1 MGQQNWGTDHLPL
14 VSNILMFNPQDS
26 LGSTLRNLSTLQ
38 LLFCLILALVFVYTV
53 FLATVILAR
62 LRSLR
67 TVQND
72 NSSRKSLS
80 LLNHRSAN
88 LRQMIVAVFYLFG
101 LMSFLQ
107 LQIAFWTPE
116 SGRPAAIIGIL
127 QRVFPFFCR
136 RISCLSLNSLSSM
149 VRILSNSH
157 SRTPTGCAG
166 FPVGSWT
173 KEVVLRLKRVH
184 CPDSL
189 FLD

>member
-116 SGRPAAIIGIL
+116 SGRPAAIIVL
-127 QRVFPFFCR
+127 EYFREYFRFSAVVFLVFLSIHLVQWFVSY
-136 RISCLSLNSLSSM
+136 RI
-149 VRILSNSH
+149 
-157 SRTPTGCAG
+157 RTA
-166 FPVGSWT
+166 
-173 KEVVLRLKRVH
+173 ELRLDAQV
-184 CPDSL
+184 
-189 FLD
+189 FQ